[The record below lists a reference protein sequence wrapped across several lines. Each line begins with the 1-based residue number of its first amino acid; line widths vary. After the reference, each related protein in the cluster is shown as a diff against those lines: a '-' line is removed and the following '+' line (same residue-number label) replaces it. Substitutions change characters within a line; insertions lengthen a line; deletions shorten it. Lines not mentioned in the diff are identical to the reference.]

1 MLEVYAQKFVN
12 ALPYACACC
21 KFVYN
26 EQGDIVD
33 STFLELNPAFEAAFS
48 VQGSALVHK
57 RVSAFWADFDFD
69 TALLFQKLTNDARV
83 EWEDVYCKNNR
94 RRYKLDVF
102 MLESAVFAMQFQNAV
117 KTKLSLSKLIH
128 QEENGGVPIDLAF
141 LFNSAQDCMF
151 MAEYINGN
159 FYYIYLNAAHEKLT
173 GFHNDMITGKTPMEV
188 WGEEQ
193 GHKLAAFYLQAIHQ
207 NENQIYK
214 EVLIVGGKPYHF
226 LTSLSLA
233 IEAGRRYIIVS
244 RKDIT
249 NYKQLEE
256 HHLVLLS
263 RLQSMFNDH
272 IAKMLIIDPITG
284 KILDA
289 NPAACQFYGYERMQL
304 LNMNIQDINM
314 LPADEVAR
322 QRKSAFERKKS
333 HFIFPHRLSSGEI
346 KIVENYACPIG
357 TRESPQ
363 LFSIIFD
370 VTDREAYRRNL
381 FHEKELL
388 NTTLKSIG
396 DGVVTTDI
404 SGKITSL
411 NSVAEEI
418 VGWRNDEAYG
428 MNFSDIFVLK
438 NEETE
443 ELVESP
449 VNKVMTTGK
458 IIGLANHTVIVN
470 RYGEKI
476 SIADSAAPI
485 RNEEGK
491 FFGVVMVFR
500 DVRSEKA
507 HQDEILYLS
516 YHDALTGLY
525 NRRFVETELKKL
537 NIDRCVPVSV
547 VMGDVNG
554 LKITNDVFGHAIGD
568 ELLKNVSA
576 VFKETCTSQDIV
588 ARWGGDEFLLILP
601 NTPLE
606 DAEHMIQKLRAN
618 LKQRKVGTFQL
629 SVSLGCAARI
639 SADQKMEEIIRQAE
653 EWMYHQKLLDSKSY
667 RNAIINTLLATLYEK
682 SMETE
687 EHTKRLFKYCEAIG
701 VKLKLSDKAM
711 NELSL
716 LSVLHDIGKVGIH
729 QSILKK
735 AGPLTPEEWNEMKK
749 HPEIGYRI
757 TQNTPE
763 LSLVSEYILYHH
775 ERWDGSGYPK
785 GLKGEEI
792 PICCRILAVADAFD
806 AMTNDRIYR
815 KALGSNEAI
824 DELLRFSGTQFSP
837 QIVDIF
843 IDILQKKRA

>member
-1 MLEVYAQKFVN
+1 MLETYAEKFVN

-21 KFVYN
+21 KFIYN
-26 EQGDIVD
+26 EQGDIAD
-33 STFLELNPAFEAAFS
+33 STFLEVNPAFEAIFNMQS
-48 VQGSALVHK
+48 SALVHK
-57 RVSAFWADFDFD
+57 RTSVFWDDFDFD
-69 TALLFQKLTNDARV
+69 SALLFQKLVDNARV
-83 EWEDVYCKNNR
+83 EWADVYCKRNR
-94 RRYKLDVF
+94 RRFNMDVF
-102 MLESAVFAMQFQNAV
+102 MLENAIFAIQFQDAI
-117 KTKLSLSKLIH
+117 KAKLDLNKLIH
-128 QEENGGVPIDLAF
+128 QDKSADNPIDLEF
-141 LFNSAQDCMF
+141 LFNSTQDYMF
-151 MAEYINGN
+151 MAEYIDGK

-173 GFHNDMITGKTPMEV
+173 GFQNQMIIGKTPTEV
-188 WGEEQ
+188 WGEAQ
-193 GHKLAAFYLQAIHQ
+193 GHHLAAFYSQAVHQ
-207 NENQIYK
+207 NKNQIYE
-214 EVLIVGGKPYHF
+214 EVLTISGKPYYF

-244 RKDIT
+244 RKNIT
-249 NYKQLEE
+249 QYKELEE
-256 HHLVLLS
+256 HHLILLR

-272 IAKMLIIDPITG
+272 IAKMLITDPITG

-289 NPAACQFYGYERMQL
+289 NPAACQFYGYDRMQL
-304 LNMNIQDINM
+304 LNMNTQNINM
-314 LPADEVAR
+314 LPANEIAR
-322 QRKSAFERKKS
+322 QRKYAFERKKA
-333 HFIFPHRLSSGEI
+333 HFICPHRLSSGEI
-346 KIVENYACPIG
+346 RIIEDYACPIG
-357 TRESPQ
+357 TTDAPQ

-370 VTDREAYRRNL
+370 VTDRETYRKNL

-418 VGWRNDEAYG
+418 VGWHNDEAYG

-449 VNKVMTTGK
+449 VDKVMATGK

-485 RNEEGK
+485 KNEEGK

-507 HQDEILYLS
+507 HQDEILFLS

-525 NRRFVETELKKL
+525 NRRFVESELKKL
-537 NIDRCVPVSV
+537 NIDKNIPVSV

-568 ELLKNVSA
+568 ELLKNVAA
-576 VFKETCTSQDIV
+576 VFKETCTEQDIV
-588 ARWGGDEFLLILP
+588 ARWGGDEFLLILL
-601 NTPLE
+601 NNSLD
-606 DAEHMIQKLRAN
+606 DAERMIQTLRTN
-618 LKQRKVGTFQL
+618 LKKRKVGTFQL
-629 SVSLGCAARI
+629 SVSLGCAARNNV
-639 SADQKMEEIIRQAE
+639 DQKMEDIIRQAE

-667 RNAIINTLLATLYEK
+667 RNTIINTLLATLYEK

-701 VKLKLSDKAM
+701 KELKLSDKTM

-735 AGPLTPEEWNEMKK
+735 SGPLTPEEWNEMKK

-775 ERWDGSGYPK
+775 ERWDGTGYPK
-785 GLKGEEI
+785 GLRGEEI

-815 KALGSNEAI
+815 KALGVSQAI
-824 DELLRFSGTQFSP
+824 DELLQYSGTQFSP

-843 IDILQKKRA
+843 IKILKEEHL